1 VTDDAGT
8 DFASL
13 SLRAFAAAVA
23 EPVPVPAGGSVAA
36 GAAAFAAA
44 LVAMGAEL
52 SRRRAAEPA
61 LARRWEEVRAH
72 AGRLQDRLFELA
84 AEDARAVQAALA
96 ARKLPAATDAERSV
110 RTREAA
116 DRWGRA
122 AAVQVD
128 IIRAALAVA
137 THARELAEQ
146 GFRPAAGDANMA
158 ALLVAAVAA
167 GCRDN
172 VRLDV
177 IPFGLDPELVLL
189 KQEAERLAAHV
200 AREAA
205 RARAALERGIT
216 PSESAARPS

>member
-1 VTDDAGT
+1 VTDDTAT
-8 DFASL
+8 DLVSR

-36 GAAAFAAA
+36 AAAALAAA

-52 SRRRAAEPA
+52 SRRRPADPA

-72 AGRLQDRLFELA
+72 AGRLRDRLFELA
-84 AEDARAVQAALA
+84 EEDARAVREALA
-96 ARKLPAATDAERSV
+96 TRKFAAATDAERSA
-110 RTREAA
+110 RAREAA

-122 AAVQVD
+122 AGVQVE

-137 THARELAEQ
+137 AHARELAEQ

-158 ALLVAAVAA
+158 ALLAAAVAA

-177 IPFGLDPELVLL
+177 TPFGLDPALVLL
-189 KQEAERLAAHV
+189 KQEAERLAAQV

-216 PSESAARPS
+216 PSESAAPPS